1 MDVAIVGSPVTAL
14 GQHRLAFGIVGGG
27 PTHQEQLAVV
37 VLLRQPVGL
46 DHAERVLEAV
56 EARDLGHEWP
66 PGVEAEARHDRLD
79 GARIELAVL
88 VRQGIDGGRD
98 EHLVDGQGA
107 RELRCREDGGVV
119 ALHRRPEKLPHR
131 GHGGGE
137 VDVAAPDP
145 VRPRGAPRDQPRR
158 LWIVNEDDVVGEREG
173 AKILL
178 GGLAVDGDVMLAQ
191 GDGLSVQGVV
201 DRLGHRV
208 ELVASPDDVPA
219 RVDAQLE
226 QQRHEPVQD
235 LRDAA
240 THGGRVDVL
249 HAPAPEP
256 LPEETELLD
265 RRPPDEGRVGIEAG
279 RHARGAVVPRR
290 SSISPRRRCRRPSIV

>member
-1 MDVAIVGSPVTAL
+1 M
-14 GQHRLAFGIVGGG
+14 
-27 PTHQEQLAVV
+27 
-37 VLLRQPVGL
+37 
-46 DHAERVLEAV
+46 
-56 EARDLGHEWP
+56 
-66 PGVEAEARHDRLD
+66 
-79 GARIELAVL
+79 
-88 VRQGIDGGRD
+88 
-98 EHLVDGQGA
+98 
-107 RELRCREDGGVV
+107 
-119 ALHRRPEKLPHR
+119 
-131 GHGGGE
+131 
-137 VDVAAPDP
+137 AAPDP

-249 HAPAPEP
+249 HPPPPEP

-279 RHARGAVVPRR
+279 RHVRGAVVPRH